1 MRFSGSAHTVE
12 VFQGAE
18 DKHFEAARIV
28 FDHPAFSPWM
38 RAGEGRIQRRSGPVK
53 PTPDTV
59 AAGKSGENWWCAH
72 LSDHYNKPDGDEALR
87 HPRFSQ
93 YSPSQMEEIREVAQ
107 LRSTAATTSF
117 GPHVLR
123 HAPEHLDDPH
133 VPRTLHRL
141 VFATRQACVE
151 HAPGSISQAAYA
163 LLHKHFPDS
172 EWAKKTPHW
181 YGRLP

>member
-1 MRFSGSAHTVE
+1 
-12 VFQGAE
+12 
-18 DKHFEAARIV
+18 
-28 FDHPAFSPWM
+28 
-38 RAGEGRIQRRSGPVK
+38 
-53 PTPDTV
+53 
-59 AAGKSGENWWCAH
+59 
-72 LSDHYNKPDGDEALR
+72 
-87 HPRFSQ
+87 
-93 YSPSQMEEIREVAQ
+93 MEEIREVAQ